1 MDGNLRDLRQVEVI
15 IAHLKRRHTGIT
27 STIIALLP
35 EQTKSLK
42 IGVLG
47 PKLPD
52 GWPRITWSD
61 LLRHGF
67 TPPAGKKFRIW
78 HARRNLEAFAGVILR
93 SLLRMPL
100 KLLFTSAAQRH
111 HSRWTHWLMRR
122 MDGVVATS
130 PETAKYLPVP
140 AKIIS
145 HGVDTTRYFPAAERD
160 QEWAATALAGRIG
173 IAVFGRVRPQKGTD
187 LFVQAMC
194 RLLPRYPDFTAV
206 IIGPVTADQRRFA
219 SQLKRNIA
227 SAGLSDRIRFIG
239 ERPASEIPLWYR
251 RVSIVV
257 APARSEGFGL
267 VPLEA
272 MASGCAV
279 VATRSG
285 AAHRIVADG
294 HTGYLVPPEDLDALV
309 QRLETLMRDPGLILA
324 MGQRGRAHVLEHF
337 SIEREAGQLQAVYQS
352 LWNGSAA

>member
-1 MDGNLRDLRQVEVI
+1 
-15 IAHLKRRHTGIT
+15 
-27 STIIALLP
+27 
-35 EQTKSLK
+35 
-42 IGVLG
+42 
-47 PKLPD
+47 
-52 GWPRITWSD
+52 
-61 LLRHGF
+61 
-67 TPPAGKKFRIW
+67 
-78 HARRNLEAFAGVILR
+78 
-93 SLLRMPL
+93 
-100 KLLFTSAAQRH
+100 
-111 HSRWTHWLMRR
+111 
-122 MDGVVATS
+122 
-130 PETAKYLPVP
+130 
-140 AKIIS
+140 
-145 HGVDTTRYFPAAERD
+145 
-160 QEWAATALAGRIG
+160 
-173 IAVFGRVRPQKGTD
+173 
-187 LFVQAMC
+187 MC

-239 ERPASEIPLWYR
+239 ERPASEIPVWYR

-309 QRLETLMRDPGLILA
+309 QRLETLMRDPQLILA
-324 MGQRGRAHVLEHF
+324 MGQRGRAHVLDHF
-337 SIEREAGQLQAVYQS
+337 SIEREAGQLEAVYQS